1 MRRQDLEKQILDY
14 IKTLYKAEY
23 IGLLLV
29 TQVDSI
35 YTFKIG
41 IPSYMVPTSIICD
54 SNSDDEFLKN
64 VYEELR
70 TRNYMRLDK
79 YKTVRT
85 SDTREE

>member
-29 TQVDSI
+29 TQIDSTYI
-35 YTFKIG
+35 FKIG
-41 IPSYMVPTSIICD
+41 IPSYMVPTSIIYD